1 MRQLFQDF
9 SGGED
14 GDGEEYVC
22 TATDEQDC
30 QMLQGCSLIATGP
43 QTWLNPYKTQ
53 AYYVWAGMTNFSK
66 MMNMIWQALEWAGQ
80 DMDFFAG
87 EIGQKF
93 QVELPGAS
101 LWSKIF
107 PILNTILTLL
117 AVAFI
122 VADPF
127 VAAAYEITLAPYI
140 GTLIGLAASFGLA
153 SDVDNFIAG
162 SEQAEITI
170 STIYSDLGFSQ
181 GWIQT
186 LQDNVNTMHDA
197 IWYNGTYGTTSNQT
211 DAVQLMAGGVYLG
224 SAQVLAAVDLNG
236 TDHQNTNSGPTNE
249 ITNWYENLLVANL
262 INNWFKSS
270 NVYIV
275 YIPYGPVK
283 GLNKDSSWESF
294 TQDDCNTQWVEG
306 TNWYSREQW
315 NSSVVVSCESGGMAV
330 LTNGAT
336 TMEMP
341 SFYEISNMT
350 YNGYTY
356 SAQQMITSSL
366 SAFLQYGFNYNAT
379 DSFVDK
385 LLDPTAEN
393 LNNISQYLNLQPT
406 SPGMYNLPVCR
417 LQVLGAVPNSIA
429 GPWPKKQ
436 YPSWPSQRQP
446 CPCMSSDA
454 NITIGGTTSYFRDF
468 AGDGITTQLNSLI
481 KADGA
486 GSIDCYVAAKNTID
500 CVDFPELCTYPNP
513 PQ

>member
-43 QTWLNPYKTQ
+43 QTWLNPYETQ

-127 VAAAYEITLAPYI
+127 VAAAYEITLAVSSARLWRKVAKKKLNVHVQPYI

-170 STIYSDLGFSQ
+170 ST
-181 GWIQT
+181 
-186 LQDNVNTMHDA
+186 
-197 IWYNGTYGTTSNQT
+197 
-211 DAVQLMAGGVYLG
+211 
-224 SAQVLAAVDLNG
+224 
-236 TDHQNTNSGPTNE
+236 
-249 ITNWYENLLVANL
+249 
-262 INNWFKSS
+262 
-270 NVYIV
+270 
-275 YIPYGPVK
+275 
-283 GLNKDSSWESF
+283 
-294 TQDDCNTQWVEG
+294 
-306 TNWYSREQW
+306 
-315 NSSVVVSCESGGMAV
+315 
-330 LTNGAT
+330 
-336 TMEMP
+336 
-341 SFYEISNMT
+341 
-350 YNGYTY
+350 
-356 SAQQMITSSL
+356 
-366 SAFLQYGFNYNAT
+366 
-379 DSFVDK
+379 
-385 LLDPTAEN
+385 
-393 LNNISQYLNLQPT
+393 
-406 SPGMYNLPVCR
+406 
-417 LQVLGAVPNSIA
+417 
-429 GPWPKKQ
+429 
-436 YPSWPSQRQP
+436 
-446 CPCMSSDA
+446 
-454 NITIGGTTSYFRDF
+454 
-468 AGDGITTQLNSLI
+468 
-481 KADGA
+481 
-486 GSIDCYVAAKNTID
+486 
-500 CVDFPELCTYPNP
+500 
-513 PQ
+513 